1 MNQSPQIEQLNK
13 ALQDRLR
20 HRQVNVLVDQDEDR
34 LNVLLI
40 KLPGAS
46 VSYPGLM
53 EAIKS
58 QITMCKVPNIAQVK
72 VLGLLQGRKLP
83 EWEQTFPMVAIAD
96 TPAIQEIPEIKVETE
111 PEAPKPEQKPEL
123 RPLETPEATPTVL
136 PRSSQRRGSRI
147 WSMGLGVAL
156 GIATALAIGY
166 GLGRLNHGTSSDR
179 PSDRQEQN
187 SSQTNSPK

>member
-20 HRQVNVLVDQDEDR
+20 HRQVNVLVDRDEDR

-72 VLGLLQGRKLP
+72 VLGLLQGRESP

-96 TPAIQEIPEIKVETE
+96 TPVIPDIPEIKVETE
-111 PEAPKPEQKPEL
+111 PEEPKPEQKLEPRL
-123 RPLETPEATPTVL
+123 LETPKAL
-136 PRSSQRRGSRI
+136 PRSPQRRVSRI

>member
-1 MNQSPQIEQLNK
+1 MNRSPKIEQLNK

-58 QITMCKVPNIAQVK
+58 QIAMCKVPNIAQVK
-72 VLGLLQGRKLP
+72 VLGLLQGRESP

-96 TPAIQEIPEIKVETE
+96 TPAIPEFPEIKLETE
-111 PEAPKPEQKPEL
+111 PEEPKPEQKPKP
-123 RPLETPEATPTVL
+123 RPLETPKAL
-136 PRSSQRRGSRI
+136 PRSPQRKASKI
-147 WSMGLGVAL
+147 WSIGLGVAV
-156 GIATALAIGY
+156 GIVAALAIGY
-166 GLGRLNHGTSSDR
+166 SLGRLNHGTSSDR

-187 SSQTNSPK
+187 SSQTNSPR

>member
-1 MNQSPQIEQLNK
+1 MTQSPKIEQLNK

-58 QITMCKVPNIAQVK
+58 QIAMCKVPNIAQVK
-72 VLGLLQGRKLP
+72 VLGLLQGRESP

-96 TPAIQEIPEIKVETE
+96 TPAIPEIPEIKLETK
-111 PEAPKPEQKPEL
+111 PEAPKLEQKPKL
-123 RPLETPEATPTVL
+123 RTLETPEATPTVL
-136 PRSSQRRGSRI
+136 PRSSQRRGSKI

-156 GIATALAIGY
+156 GIVAALAIGY
-166 GLGRLNHGTSSDR
+166 SLGRLNHGTPLDR

-187 SSQTNSPK
+187 SSQTNSPR

>member
-1 MNQSPQIEQLNK
+1 MAMNQLPKIEQLNK

-46 VSYPGLM
+46 VSYPGLI

-58 QITMCKVPNIAQVK
+58 QIMMCKVPNIAQVK
-72 VLGLLQGRKLP
+72 VLGLLQGRELP
-83 EWEQTFPMVAIAD
+83 EWEQTFPLLAIAD
-96 TPAIQEIPEIKVETE
+96 QQTVPEVEVHIKPEPAE
-111 PEAPKPEQKPEL
+111 PERKPEP
-123 RPLETPEATPTVL
+123 RPLETREALPYSTPHRVSKLSKLWT
-136 PRSSQRRGSRI
+136 I
-147 WSMGLGVAL
+147 GLGV
-156 GIATALAIGY
+156 GIAAVFAIGY
-166 GLGRLNHGTSSDR
+166 GLGTLNHGTSSDR

-187 SSQTNSPK
+187 SSQKNSPK

>member
-1 MNQSPQIEQLNK
+1 MNKSPQIEQLNK

-58 QITMCKVPNIAQVK
+58 QIKMCRVPNIAQVK
-72 VLGLLQGRKLP
+72 VLGLLQGRELP
-83 EWEQTFPMVAIAD
+83 EWEQTFPVLAITD
-96 TPAIQEIPEIKVETE
+96 QQTVPEVEVHTKPEPAE
-111 PEAPKPEQKPEL
+111 PEHKPEP
-123 RPLETPEATPTVL
+123 RPLETPKAL
-136 PRSSQRRGSRI
+136 PHSPQRRVSKLWR
-147 WSMGLGVAL
+147 MGLGVAV
-156 GIATALAIGY
+156 GIAAVFAIGY
-166 GLGRLNHGTSSDR
+166 GLGTLNHGTSSDR
-179 PSDRQEQN
+179 PSDQQGQN
-187 SSQTNSPK
+187 PSQKNSPR

>member
-1 MNQSPQIEQLNK
+1 MNRSPKIEQLNK

-46 VSYPGLM
+46 VSYPGLI

-58 QITMCKVPNIAQVK
+58 QIAMCKVPNIAQVK
-72 VLGLLQGRKLP
+72 VLGLLQGRESP

-96 TPAIQEIPEIKVETE
+96 SQTIPEIPEIKVETE
-111 PEAPKPEQKPEL
+111 PEEPKPERKPE
-123 RPLETPEATPTVL
+123 PHPQKTPEATPTVL
-136 PRSSQRRGSRI
+136 PHSPQRRVSRI
-147 WSMGLGVAL
+147 WSMGLGVAV
-156 GIATALAIGY
+156 GIAAALAIGY

-187 SSQTNSPK
+187 PSQTNSPK